1 MADEYNSKHTGN
13 AIDAAVDD
21 VINETVKTKASLVTF
36 NDGQTFQQKLDNGS
50 LKGQQ
55 GEKGADGAKGDTG
68 AAGTAATIAVGNVST
83 GAAGSKAA
91 VTNVGSETAAKF
103 DFTIPQG
110 AKGDKGDK
118 GDDGAPGAKGSDGKT
133 PVKGVDYF
141 TQSDIDEIVDDVL
154 SHFTDVSKIAM

>member
-68 AAGTAATIAVGNVST
+68 AAGTAATIAVGDVTT
-83 GAAGSKAA
+83 GAAGSAA
-91 VTNVGSETAAKF
+91 TVTNVGTTTAAKF

-118 GDDGAPGAKGSDGKT
+118 GDNGSPGTNGKT